1 MKLAELRDI
10 VYDELMR
17 AGVPLSEDL
26 APYWPVFNHGGV
38 PVHLVEGQ
46 GGVITLAHRATSES
60 SFSSPMSSA
69 HQEAYFDDLAGKLR
83 SYGDL
88 IEQNVERCP
97 SYRRP
102 GIDLET
108 AREMAAEALVSSF
121 SARGVAESYRS
132 QRAPVLDTSSAL

>member
-1 MKLAELRDI
+1 
-10 VYDELMR
+10 
-17 AGVPLSEDL
+17 
-26 APYWPVFNHGGV
+26 
-38 PVHLVEGQ
+38 
-46 GGVITLAHRATSES
+46 
-60 SFSSPMSSA
+60 MSSA

-132 QRAPVLDTSSAL
+132 QRAPVLDTSFAL